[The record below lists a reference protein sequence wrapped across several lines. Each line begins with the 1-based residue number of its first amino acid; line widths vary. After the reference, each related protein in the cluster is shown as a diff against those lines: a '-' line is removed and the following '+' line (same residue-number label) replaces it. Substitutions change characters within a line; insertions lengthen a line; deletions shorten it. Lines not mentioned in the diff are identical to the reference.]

1 MTKLADWHLVEGTLK
16 LGIGTDHGGY
26 GQKEMLKKALSAKNI
41 QIVDFGPCAVNS
53 EDDYPDFASRVCKAL
68 LRKEI
73 DCGILICRSG
83 VGMSINANRFHG
95 IRAALVETVEKAR
108 LSRCHNASNVLVT
121 GGDKMS
127 DAEMLAIVESWLGEK
142 FSQEERHVRRLR
154 KIEQN
159 SYDEIAAI
167 RGVDPEVAAI
177 IDREQARQNRG
188 LELIASENFASTAV
202 RAAAGSVLTNK
213 YAEGYPGKRYYNG
226 CVHVDEVEALA
237 IERACKL
244 FGAEAANVQPH
255 SGSQANMAAY
265 FAILEPGDKVLG
277 MSLDHGGHLTHGHKV
292 NFSGRTYQFIGYG
305 VDPKTETLNYDQIA
319 ELAREH
325 KPKLLLA
332 GASAYPRII
341 DFARLR
347 QIADEV
353 GAYLMV
359 DMAHIAGLVAAGLH
373 PSPVPYCDIVTST
386 THKTLRGPRG
396 GLILCRE
403 SLIKKI
409 NSQVFPGIQGGPL
422 MHIIAAKAICF
433 HEALQPEFKQYQ
445 KQVVANTACLAAELQ
460 KRGFRIVSGGT
471 DNHLMLVDLRPKGVS
486 GKDMAT
492 ALDYADIT
500 VNMNMIP
507 FDPAKPTVTSGIR
520 VGTAAVT
527 TRGMKEPEMVQIAEL
542 MTRVAEH
549 VGDEQVYAAVRKE
562 VSAIA
567 AKFPMP
573 QIVTP

>member
-53 EDDYPDFASRVCKAL
+53 EDDYPDFAARVCKAL

-265 FAILEPGDKVLG
+265 FALLEPGDKVLG

>member
-1 MTKLADWHLVEGTLK
+1 MTEFADWQKIKGTLK

-26 GQKEMLKKALSAKNI
+26 AQKEMLKSALSKQGI
-41 QIVDFGPCAVNS
+41 QVVDFGPYLVEP
-53 EDDYPDFASRVCKAL
+53 EDDYPEYASLLCKAL

-83 VGMSINANRFHG
+83 IGMAITANRFHG
-95 IRAALVETVEKAR
+95 IRAALVEGPDKAKM
-108 LSRCHNASNVLVT
+108 SRCHNDSNVLVT

-127 DAEMLAIVESWLGEK
+127 DQDLLATVQAWFSMPFTQES
-142 FSQEERHVRRLR
+142 RHIRRLQ

-159 SYDEIAAI
+159 SYDDIAAI
-167 RGVDPEVAAI
+167 RAVDPDVAAI
-177 IDREQARQNRG
+177 IDREQNRQNRG
-188 LELIASENFASTAV
+188 LELIASENFASAAV

-226 CVHVDEVEALA
+226 CVHVDEVETLA
-237 IERACKL
+237 IDRACKL

-265 FAILEPGDKVLG
+265 LAILEPGDRVLG
-277 MSLDHGGHLTHGHKV
+277 LSLAHGGHLTHGHKV

-305 VDPKTETLNYDQIA
+305 VDPETERLNYDTIA

-373 PSPVPYCDIVTST
+373 PNPVPYCDIVTST

-433 HEALQPEFKQYQ
+433 KEAMQPEFREYQ
-445 KQVVANTACLAAELQ
+445 KQVVANTACLARELQ
-460 KRGFRIVSGGT
+460 TRGFRIVSGGT
-471 DNHLMLVDLRPKGVS
+471 DNHLMLVDLRPKGVT
-486 GKDMAT
+486 GKDTAT

-527 TRGMKEPEMVQIAEL
+527 TRGMKEAEMVLIAAL
-542 MTRVAEH
+542 MTRVVEH
-549 VGDEQVYAAVRKE
+549 IGDEEVYAAVRKE
-562 VSAIA
+562 VGALA

-573 QIVTP
+573 QIIIS

>member
-53 EDDYPDFASRVCKAL
+53 EDDYPDFAARVCKAL

-95 IRAALVETVEKAR
+95 IRSALVETVEKAR

-265 FAILEPGDKVLG
+265 FALLEPGDKVLG

-471 DNHLMLVDLRPKGVS
+471 DNHLMLVDLRTKGVS

>member
-41 QIVDFGPCAVNS
+41 QVVDFGPCTVDP
-53 EDDYPDFASRVCKAL
+53 EDDYPDFASLVCKAL
-68 LRKEI
+68 LRKKI
-73 DCGILICRSG
+73 DCGVLICRSG

-95 IRAALVETVEKAR
+95 IRAALVETSEKAR
-108 LSRCHNASNVLVT
+108 LSRCHNASNILVT
-121 GGDKMS
+121 GGDRMS
-127 DAEMLAIVESWLGEK
+127 DAEMLGVVESWLGEQ
-142 FSQEERHVRRLR
+142 FSQEDRHIRRLR

-159 SYDEIAAI
+159 SYDDIAAI

-255 SGSQANMAAY
+255 SGSQANMGAY

-305 VDPKTETLNYDQIA
+305 VDPQTETLNYDQIA

-433 HEALQPEFKQYQ
+433 HEALQPEFKGYQ

-492 ALDYADIT
+492 ALDHADIT

-527 TRGMKEPEMVQIAEL
+527 TRGMKESEMVQIAEL

-549 VGDEQVYAAVRKE
+549 IGDEEVYAAVRKE

-573 QIVTP
+573 QMVTP

>member
-53 EDDYPDFASRVCKAL
+53 EDDYPDFAARVCKAL